1 MSDASRDVDVE
12 QFAREHLVTLYR
24 IAVRL
29 TGSAS
34 DAEDLVQ
41 QVFVVAHS
49 KLHQLRDPARALAW
63 LVRILRRERIRLGQ
77 QKQIAGREVVS
88 LDSVPEP
95 FAPDDETDDPFEP
108 ERVLRELARMPEE
121 FREPLV
127 LFYFE
132 ELKYRDIAEALEC
145 PIGTVMSRL
154 ARGKIELRRRL
165 GLEIGQPAALPATR

>member
-1 MSDASRDVDVE
+1 MPDASRDLDVE
-12 QFAREHLVTLYR
+12 QLAREHLATLYR

-29 TGSAS
+29 TGSAN

-41 QVFVVAHS
+41 QTFLVAQR
-49 KLHQLRDPARALAW
+49 KLHQLREPARALAW
-63 LVRILRRERIRLGQ
+63 LVRILRRVRSRLGQ
-77 QKQIAGREVVS
+77 RNQVAGHEALP

-95 FAPDDETDDPFEP
+95 AAPAEDNHDPFEP
-108 ERVLRELARMPEE
+108 ERVLHELAHMPVE
-121 FREPLV
+121 FREPLI

-154 ARGKIELRRRL
+154 ARGKAELRRRL
-165 GLEIGQPAALPATR
+165 GVELVHVEQPATR